1 MEIILTS
8 HKMRFYPNKEQIQII
23 ETTFGATRKM
33 FNSLHA
39 QFLERSKMSDQEKA
53 NHAYKNYTALKNTWN
68 NDNDWLKNVAG
79 QALANV
85 SLDYNKAWANY
96 KKNKKHYKIPTFK
109 SKHKA
114 KKTYSLNKNSV
125 KNDIYVSK
133 DNDKLLKVPKLGF
146 IKLSQQ
152 IRYKDYNIKKVTI
165 SKSSTNKYYIS
176 ILMEVSKE
184 SLHYK
189 GLKTKYADKVGLD
202 LGLIDYVVDSN
213 GKKIAN
219 PKHLKK
225 YEDKLAKE
233 QKKLSRKY
241 EQAKKDGRLLSESKN
256 YQKQKLKVAKIHE
269 KIRNVRHDF
278 LHKLTNAITN
288 ESQVIVAESLNV
300 KGMVKNEKLAKHIS
314 DASWGTFIQ
323 YLEYKSERK
332 GRTFIQIDK
341 FFPSSKMCSN
351 CEEVHELT
359 NDLSVREWQCPSC
372 SSVHDRDINAAINIL
387 REGLSLL

>member
-1 MEIILTS
+1 MC
-8 HKMRFYPNKEQIQII
+8 
-23 ETTFGATRKM
+23 
-33 FNSLHA
+33 
-39 QFLERSKMSDQEKA
+39 
-53 NHAYKNYTALKNTWN
+53 KNNTK
-68 NDNDWLKNVAG
+68 D
-79 QALANV
+79 
-85 SLDYNKAWANY
+85 
-96 KKNKKHYKIPTFK
+96 
-109 SKHKA
+109 
-114 KKTYSLNKNSV
+114 
-125 KNDIYVSK
+125 DIYVSK

-152 IRYKDYNIKKVTI
+152 IRYEDYNIKKVTI

-189 GLKTKYADKVGLD
+189 GLKTKYADEVGLD
-202 LGLIDYVVDSN
+202 LGLIDYIVDSN

-225 YEDKLAKE
+225 YEAKLAKE

-300 KGMVKNEKLAKHIS
+300 KGMVKNGKLAKHIS

-323 YLEYKSERK
+323 YLEYKSEWK

-351 CEEVHELT
+351 CGVVHELT

-372 SSVHDRDINAAINIL
+372 NSVHDRDINAAINIL
-387 REGLSLL
+387 KEGLNLL

>member
-1 MEIILTS
+1 METILTS
-8 HKMRFYPNKEQIQII
+8 HKMRFYPNKKQIQII

-39 QFLERSKMSDQEKA
+39 QFLERSKMSAQEKA
-53 NHAYKNYTALKNTWN
+53 NHAYKNYTALKNEWD

-96 KKNKKHYKIPTFK
+96 KKNKKHFRMPTFK

-114 KKTYSLNKNSV
+114 KKTYSLCKNST
-125 KNDIYVSK
+125 KDDIHVSK
-133 DNDKLLKVPKLGF
+133 DNDKLLRVPKLGF
-146 IKLSQQ
+146 IRLSQQ
-152 IRYKDYNIKKVTI
+152 IRYEVYNIKKVTI

-225 YEDKLAKE
+225 YEAKLAKE

-241 EQAKKDGRLLSESKN
+241 EQAKKDGRLLLESKN

-300 KGMVKNEKLAKHIS
+300 KGMVKNEKLANHIS

-332 GRTFIQIDK
+332 GRAFIQIDK

-351 CEEVHELT
+351 CGVVHELT

-372 SSVHDRDINAAINIL
+372 NSVHDRDINAAINIL
-387 REGLSLL
+387 KEGLSLL

>member
-1 MEIILTS
+1 METILTS

-39 QFLERSKMSDQEKA
+39 QFLERSKMSAQEKA

-68 NDNDWLKNVAG
+68 NDNNWLKNVAG

-96 KKNKKHYKIPTFK
+96 KRNKKHFRIPTFK

-114 KKTYSLNKNSV
+114 KKTYSLCKNNT
-125 KNDIYVSK
+125 KDDIYVSK
-133 DNDKLLKVPKLGF
+133 DNVKLLKVPKLGF

-152 IRYKDYNIKKVTI
+152 IRYEDYNIKKVTI

-225 YEDKLAKE
+225 YEAKLAKE
-233 QKKLSRKY
+233 QKKLSRKH

-269 KIRNVRHDF
+269 KIRNIRHDF

-314 DASWGTFIQ
+314 DASWGTFIK

-351 CEEVHELT
+351 CGVVHELT

-372 SSVHDRDINAAINIL
+372 NSVHDRVINAAINIL
-387 REGLSLL
+387 KEGLSLL